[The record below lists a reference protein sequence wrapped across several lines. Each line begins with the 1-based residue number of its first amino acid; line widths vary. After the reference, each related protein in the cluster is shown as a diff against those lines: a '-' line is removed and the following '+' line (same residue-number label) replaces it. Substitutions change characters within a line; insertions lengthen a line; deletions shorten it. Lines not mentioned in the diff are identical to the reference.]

1 MTFPVKTPTLY
12 LMKSTISAK
21 GQITVPV
28 EVRNRLG
35 LVPGT
40 PVEFVVRKGEAVLR
54 KGLKSRHPVDQ
65 VFGVLKLDRPVDELL
80 DEMRGPRPDR
90 G

>member
-1 MTFPVKTPTLY
+1 
-12 LMKSTISAK
+12 MKSTISAK

-40 PVEFVVRKGEAVLR
+40 PVEFEIRKGEAVLR
-54 KGLKSRHPVDQ
+54 KGHTAHHPVDR
-65 VFGVLKLDRPVDELL
+65 VFGILKLDQPVDDLL
-80 DEMRGPRPDR
+80 DEMRGPRPER